1 MKLSVYFNFIDTIL
15 KLSFFQGLREN
26 FKELGYGETLDM
38 TLQIQLKSTDQSDSL
53 SMKKVLKVEETI
65 VWTSTRFLNKLL
77 L

>member
-38 TLQIQLKSTDQSDSL
+38 MLQIQLKSMAQSRFL
-53 SMKKVLKVEETI
+53 SMKKVLKVEETT
-65 VWTSTRFLNKLL
+65 VWTSTEFLKRQSP
-77 L
+77 